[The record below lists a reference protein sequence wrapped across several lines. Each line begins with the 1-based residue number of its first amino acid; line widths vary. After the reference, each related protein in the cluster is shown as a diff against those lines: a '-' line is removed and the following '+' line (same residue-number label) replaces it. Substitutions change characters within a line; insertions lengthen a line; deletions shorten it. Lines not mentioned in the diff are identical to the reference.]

1 MNKSSKLKNIISFLL
16 VTVLVMSVIV
26 LPVSADTTKQVTYP
40 AGTYPDNNYHP
51 EYEYFGNCPVYTS
64 DELVYTG
71 EKSTDLTASF
81 NLVQQYDMSFCKN
94 SGFYMSRPFEYRSRW
109 DYGQPAFINFGSA
122 DSAYNQMFTKTKF
135 DSLTTD
141 FVTENN
147 IDMDTYDIY
156 YLVYQDY
163 SPTREYGYLYM
174 DYICVPKNS
183 RIAISNEN
191 KPDGSKDSSEIH
203 YGLVLPANYKSVF
216 YAETWINGETSAV
229 NNTPTHFAGTDFWNF
244 LGMGHHSTIATNIPI
259 FTLKADADMYV
270 TTGKPLNDPS
280 NKIPSGSDLGIND
293 RLSAS
298 SFGWDSFKCRLS
310 QSGKAYNFIYNY
322 TYSSS
327 DMKKDPSSY
336 FMDIEYSQVIRY
348 RNRVNASAY
357 EDKTATKKSCMLV
370 SSTGTSTDSLSVID
384 TKGNF
389 GQQFIY
395 TICLLVDEAS
405 SFFGSGTDLTNI
417 DIYSSNIYVTV
428 KLRHKRILSDNPILE
443 GVDKILSDI
452 SSDVRTFKFNALDL
466 SSLDSPEEITSD
478 VITKDAVDSDGNV
491 ITDSNGN
498 PVKEVSQIITNDN
511 SSHTTIN
518 NYYYNS
524 DGKQSTSP
532 DGSSIGDSLSDIAS
546 GLIKFIKTLVTE
558 GLPAALEVLK
568 TLIKSVSDLVGF
580 AFDQIGDIGAGT
592 SQGLIAVLKAIPTP
606 LWGICSVGLIVFVI
620 AGVLKKIF

>member
-1 MNKSSKLKNIISFLL
+1 MNISSKLKKIMSFLL
-16 VTVLVMSVIV
+16 VTVLVMSVVV

-40 AGTYPDNNYHP
+40 AGTYPDNSYHP

-71 EKSTDLTASF
+71 EKSTDLMASF

-203 YGLVLPANYKSVF
+203 YGLVLPASYKSVF
-216 YAETWINGETSAV
+216 YVESYIDGETKTV
-229 NNTPTHFAGTDFWNF
+229 KNTPTHFAGTDFWNF
-244 LGMGHHSTIATNIPI
+244 LGMGRHSTIATNIPI

-280 NKIPSGSDLGIND
+280 NKIPEETKKDEKIGADAFYWDSLKCKLARDGEYYKVMFDYEYSVPDMVSNPSDYVMYVDVTQDYKYKAKSNSNVLNGQSKVTSTSCLIGASPGHTVCDAALFYAKAYGGALSEFCVFGATAVSDLLGRGYDWVDIN
-293 RLSAS
+293 
-298 SFGWDSFKCRLS
+298 F
-310 QSGKAYNFIYNY
+310 YNSYITVYVELVHVTDGGNGLFIKNKV
-322 TYSSS
+322 SS
-327 DMKKDPSSY
+327 D
-336 FMDIEYSQVIRY
+336 IRSFTFD
-348 RNRVNASAY
+348 AL
-357 EDKTATKKSCMLV
+357 TLKSL
-370 SSTGTSTDSLSVID
+370 DD
-384 TKGNF
+384 T
-389 GQQFIY
+389 
-395 TICLLVDEAS
+395 
-405 SFFGSGTDLTNI
+405 
-417 DIYSSNIYVTV
+417 
-428 KLRHKRILSDNPILE
+428 
-443 GVDKILSDI
+443 SDI
-452 SSDVRTFKFNALDL
+452 DSSENEVDVK
-466 SSLDSPEEITSD
+466 
-478 VITKDAVDSDGNV
+478 TKDTIDSSGNVTDRTVTGSTVINNITNTVNNYYYDSDGNK
-491 ITDSNGN
+491 
-498 PVKEVSQIITNDN
+498 KE
-511 SSHTTIN
+511 SS
-518 NYYYNS
+518 
-524 DGKQSTSP
+524 
-532 DGSSIGDSLSDIAS
+532 GSSIGDSLSEIAS

-558 GLPAALEVLK
+558 GLPAALEILK
-568 TLIKSVSDLVGF
+568 SLIKTISDLLGF
-580 AFDQIGDIGAGT
+580 IGDQIGDIGQGT
-592 SQGLIAVLKAIPTP
+592 QNGIIAVLKAIPVP
-606 LWGICSVGLIVFVI
+606 LWGICSVALIVFVI
-620 AGVLKKIF
+620 VGVLKHIF

>member
-1 MNKSSKLKNIISFLL
+1 MNISSKFKKIMSFLL
-16 VTVLVMSVIV
+16 VTVLVMSVFV

-40 AGTYPDNNYHP
+40 AGTYPDDSYHT
-51 EYEYFGNCPVYTS
+51 EYEYLGNCPVYTS

-71 EKSTDLTASF
+71 EKSTDLMASF

-109 DYGQPAFINFGSA
+109 DHGQPAFINFGSA

-203 YGLVLPANYKSVF
+203 YGLVLPASYKSVF
-216 YAETWINGETSAV
+216 YVESYINGETKTV
-229 NNTPTHFAGTDFWNF
+229 KNMPTHFAGADFWNF

-280 NKIPSGSDLGIND
+280 NKIPEETKKDEKIGADAFYWDSLKCKLARDGEYYKVMFDYEYSVPDMVSNPSDYVMYVDVTQDYKYKVKSNSNVLNGQSKVTSTSCLIGASPGHTVCDAALFYAKAYGGALSEFCVFGATAVSDLLGHGYDWVDIN
-293 RLSAS
+293 
-298 SFGWDSFKCRLS
+298 F
-310 QSGKAYNFIYNY
+310 YNSYITVYVELVHVTDGGNGLFIKDKV
-322 TYSSS
+322 SS
-327 DMKKDPSSY
+327 D
-336 FMDIEYSQVIRY
+336 IRSFTFD
-348 RNRVNASAY
+348 AL
-357 EDKTATKKSCMLV
+357 TLKSL
-370 SSTGTSTDSLSVID
+370 DD
-384 TKGNF
+384 T
-389 GQQFIY
+389 
-395 TICLLVDEAS
+395 
-405 SFFGSGTDLTNI
+405 
-417 DIYSSNIYVTV
+417 
-428 KLRHKRILSDNPILE
+428 
-443 GVDKILSDI
+443 SDI
-452 SSDVRTFKFNALDL
+452 DSSENEVDVK
-466 SSLDSPEEITSD
+466 
-478 VITKDAVDSDGNV
+478 TKDTIDSSGNVTDRTVTGSTVINNITNTVNNYYYDSDGNK
-491 ITDSNGN
+491 
-498 PVKEVSQIITNDN
+498 KE
-511 SSHTTIN
+511 SS
-518 NYYYNS
+518 
-524 DGKQSTSP
+524 
-532 DGSSIGDSLSDIAS
+532 GSSIGDSLSDIAS

-568 TLIKSVSDLVGF
+568 TLIKSVSDLVSF
-580 AFDQIGDIGAGT
+580 AFDQVGDIGTGT
-592 SQGLIAVLKAIPTP
+592 SKGLIAVLKAIPTP

>member
-1 MNKSSKLKNIISFLL
+1 MKISSKLKKIMSFLL
-16 VTVLVMSVIV
+16 VTVLVMSVVV

-40 AGTYPDNNYHP
+40 AGTYPDNSYHP

-71 EKSTDLTASF
+71 EKSTDLMSSF

-109 DYGQPAFINFGSA
+109 DHGQPAFINFGSA

-141 FVTENN
+141 FVSENN

-203 YGLVLPANYKSVF
+203 YGLVLPASYKSVF
-216 YAETWINGETSAV
+216 YVESYIDGETKTV
-229 NNTPTHFAGTDFWNF
+229 KNMPTHFAGADFWNF
-244 LGMGHHSTIATNIPI
+244 LGKAHHSTIATNIPI

-280 NKIPSGSDLGIND
+280 NKIPDGPDLGKND
-293 RLSAS
+293 RLSAD
-298 SFGWDSFKCRLS
+298 SFGWKSFDCELVQYGDSYR
-310 QSGKAYNFIYNY
+310 FIYK
-322 TYSSS
+322 YSPSVA
-327 DMKKDPSSY
+327 DMQKNPSSY
-336 FMDIEYSQVIRY
+336 YFDCEYSQNVKYKIVGQTVGLYETKSGSISYRY
-348 RNRVNASAY
+348 QLDSGGTTISDLKELSFDVYNLDGDGLDDNGNAWNRYVLHSLLGGDFNYGSA
-357 EDKTATKKSCMLV
+357 DIL
-370 SSTGTSTDSLSVID
+370 SSYV
-384 TKGNF
+384 
-389 GQQFIY
+389 
-395 TICLLVDEAS
+395 
-405 SFFGSGTDLTNI
+405 
-417 DIYSSNIYVTV
+417 YVTV
-428 KLRHKRILSDNPILE
+428 VLKHKRFNKSPNRDDSFGDVLCD
-443 GVDKILSDI
+443 V
-452 SSDVRTFKFNALDL
+452 SSDVRWFKFDALTGKK
-466 SSLDSPEEITSD
+466 LDSSEVGGQ
-478 VITKDAVDSDGNV
+478 VITKDSTDSDGNV
-491 ITDSNGN
+491 ITDSNGK

-518 NYYYNS
+518 NYYYNG

-532 DGSSIGDSLSDIAS
+532 DGSDTLSNILSA
-546 GLIKFIKTLVTE
+546 LIKFIKTLVTE
-558 GLPAALEVLK
+558 GLPAALEILK
-568 TLIKSVSDLVGF
+568 TLISSITGIVSDALNNINIGSGTTNGILAVFKALPPAMWSLLLIGILV
-580 AFDQIGDIGAGT
+580 
-592 SQGLIAVLKAIPTP
+592 LVVV
-606 LWGICSVGLIVFVI
+606 GILNR
-620 AGVLKKIF
+620 IF

>member
-1 MNKSSKLKNIISFLL
+1 MNISSKLKKIMSFLL
-16 VTVLVMSVIV
+16 VTVLVMSVVV

-40 AGTYPDNNYHP
+40 AGTYPDNSYHP

-71 EKSTDLTASF
+71 EKSTDLMASF

-203 YGLVLPANYKSVF
+203 YGLVLPASYKSVF
-216 YAETWINGETSAV
+216 YVESYIDGETKTV
-229 NNTPTHFAGTDFWNF
+229 KNTPTHFAGTDFWNF
-244 LGMGHHSTIATNIPI
+244 LGMGRHSTIATNIPI

-280 NKIPSGSDLGIND
+280 NKIPEETKKDEKIGADAFYWDSLKCKLARDGEYYKVMFDYEYSVPDMVSNPSDYVMYVDVTQDYKYKAKSNSNVLNGQSKVTSTSCLIGASPGHTVCDAALFYAKAYGGALSEFCVFGATAVSDLLGRGYDWVDIN
-293 RLSAS
+293 
-298 SFGWDSFKCRLS
+298 F
-310 QSGKAYNFIYNY
+310 YNSYITVYVELVHVTDGGNGLFIKDKV
-322 TYSSS
+322 SS
-327 DMKKDPSSY
+327 D
-336 FMDIEYSQVIRY
+336 IRSFTFD
-348 RNRVNASAY
+348 AL
-357 EDKTATKKSCMLV
+357 TLKSL
-370 SSTGTSTDSLSVID
+370 DD
-384 TKGNF
+384 T
-389 GQQFIY
+389 
-395 TICLLVDEAS
+395 
-405 SFFGSGTDLTNI
+405 
-417 DIYSSNIYVTV
+417 
-428 KLRHKRILSDNPILE
+428 
-443 GVDKILSDI
+443 SDI
-452 SSDVRTFKFNALDL
+452 DSSENEVDVK
-466 SSLDSPEEITSD
+466 
-478 VITKDAVDSDGNV
+478 TKDTIDSSGNVTDRTVTGSTVINNITNTVNNYYYDSDGNK
-491 ITDSNGN
+491 
-498 PVKEVSQIITNDN
+498 KE
-511 SSHTTIN
+511 SS
-518 NYYYNS
+518 
-524 DGKQSTSP
+524 
-532 DGSSIGDSLSDIAS
+532 GSSIGDSLSEIAS

-558 GLPAALEVLK
+558 GLPAALEILK
-568 TLIKSVSDLVGF
+568 SLIKTISDLLGF
-580 AFDQIGDIGAGT
+580 IGDQIGDIGQGT
-592 SQGLIAVLKAIPTP
+592 QNGIIAVLKAIPVP
-606 LWGICSVGLIVFVI
+606 LWGICSVALIVFVI
-620 AGVLKKIF
+620 VGVLKHIF